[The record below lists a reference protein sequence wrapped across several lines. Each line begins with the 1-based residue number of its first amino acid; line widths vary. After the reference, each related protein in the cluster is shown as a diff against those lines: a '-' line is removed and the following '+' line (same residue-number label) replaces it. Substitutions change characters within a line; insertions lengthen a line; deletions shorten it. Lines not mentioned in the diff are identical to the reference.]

1 MLNVLTY
8 EYLNNKSLTF
18 SEKSEPEMT
27 TSPAP
32 CGPGRRQTMPEM
44 TPDQCPNAQVG
55 HSTLISLL
63 R

>member
-1 MLNVLTY
+1 
-8 EYLNNKSLTF
+8 
-18 SEKSEPEMT
+18 MT